1 MGVGMVVLVYSLE
14 KFHSFKNPL
23 FFLVGMALRS
33 PMCVI
38 LAHVDHGKTSI
49 LDTIRGTAITSGEA
63 GGITQAIGASL
74 IPMDTVKKV
83 CGPLLDALKIPF
95 TIPGLLFIDTPGHAS
110 FTSLRKRG
118 GNLADIAILVVDV
131 NEGLKPQTIE
141 SMEILKTY
149 KVPFVIAMNKIDLL
163 YGWKSQPDQMLIPNI
178 SSQTSAVQQAI
189 EGKLYELVG
198 SLSEHGF
205 DAERFD
211 RVGDFTKRVAIVPTS
226 AKTREGIPELLMVI
240 SGLAQ
245 KFLEDKLNV
254 DVAGNAKGSILEV
267 KEVKGL
273 GLSMDVIV
281 YDGTLRKGDTIVV
294 GTLNE
299 PIVSKVR
306 GLFEPS
312 ALSEMR
318 DKRAKFEGV
327 DEAVAATGVRI
338 IAPDVEGVLAG
349 MPIQSCSEDEVD
361 AVKEEIQKE
370 IEDVLIQTD
379 KEGIVIKAD
388 TIGSLEALEKM
399 LRDIDIPIKRASIG
413 PITKKDIA
421 DAEANLEHDALNAV
435 VLGFNVDDASGNE
448 KDSLTIFTNPI
459 IYKLIEDFEKWRED
473 TQKSAEAGDLAGLMQ
488 PVKGEIM
495 KGYIFRQNNPAVV
508 GMDILGGTLKT
519 GMKLMK
525 DDGISITTVKSMQL
539 EQKTIEAAEKGKQ
552 VAVSLEDVTV
562 GRQIDEGT
570 VLYAAIPEEDF
581 RKLRDLKSNLSDDQ
595 KVVLKEIAEIM
606 RKDNPLWG
614 V

>member
-1 MGVGMVVLVYSLE
+1 MVVLVYSLE

-118 GNLADIAILVVDV
+118 GNLADIAILVVGV

>member
-1 MGVGMVVLVYSLE
+1 
-14 KFHSFKNPL
+14 
-23 FFLVGMALRS
+23 
-33 PMCVI
+33 
-38 LAHVDHGKTSI
+38 
-49 LDTIRGTAITSGEA
+49 
-63 GGITQAIGASL
+63 
-74 IPMDTVKKV
+74 
-83 CGPLLDALKIPF
+83 
-95 TIPGLLFIDTPGHAS
+95 
-110 FTSLRKRG
+110 
-118 GNLADIAILVVDV
+118 
-131 NEGLKPQTIE
+131 
-141 SMEILKTY
+141 
-149 KVPFVIAMNKIDLL
+149 
-163 YGWKSQPDQMLIPNI
+163 
-178 SSQTSAVQQAI
+178 
-189 EGKLYELVG
+189 
-198 SLSEHGF
+198 
-205 DAERFD
+205 
-211 RVGDFTKRVAIVPTS
+211 
-226 AKTREGIPELLMVI
+226 MVI

>member
-1 MGVGMVVLVYSLE
+1 MVVLVYSLE

>member
-1 MGVGMVVLVYSLE
+1 
-14 KFHSFKNPL
+14 
-23 FFLVGMALRS
+23 MALRS
-33 PMCVI
+33 PMCVV
-38 LAHVDHGKTSI
+38 LAHVDHGKTTI

-63 GGITQAIGASL
+63 GGITQAIGASI

-83 CGPLLDALKIPF
+83 CGSLLGALNIPF
-95 TIPGLLFIDTPGHAS
+95 TIPGLVFIDTPGHAS

-118 GNLADIAILVVDV
+118 GSLADIAILVVDV

-141 SMEILKTY
+141 SIEILKTY

-163 YGWKSQPDQMLIPNI
+163 YGWKVQPEVMLIPNI
-178 SSQTSAVQQAI
+178 TSQTSSVQQLI

-198 SLSEHGF
+198 SLAEHGL

-226 AKTREGIPELLMVI
+226 AKTTEGIAELLMVI
-240 SGLAQ
+240 TGLAQ
-245 KFLEDKLNV
+245 KYLENKLKV
-254 DVAGNAKGSILEV
+254 DVEGNAKCSILEV

-299 PIVSKVR
+299 PIVTKVR
-306 GLFEPS
+306 GLFEPK
-312 ALSEMR
+312 ALSELR
-318 DKRAKFEGV
+318 DSKAKFEAV
-327 DEAVAATGVRI
+327 EEAVAATGVRI
-338 IAPDVEGVLAG
+338 IAPDVEGVLSG
-349 MPIQSCSEDEVD
+349 MPIQSCSEDEID
-361 AVKEEIQKE
+361 AVKEAIKSE
-370 IEDVLIQTD
+370 IEEVLIQTD

-388 TIGSLEALEKM
+388 TLGSLEALEKM
-399 LRDIDIPIKRASIG
+399 LRDIDVSIKRASIG

-421 DAEANLEHDALNAV
+421 DAEANVGIDALNAV

-448 KDSLTIFTNPI
+448 KESITVFTNQI
-459 IYKLIEDFEKWRED
+459 IYKLIEDFEKWREES
-473 TQKSAEAGDLAGLMQ
+473 QKSAEACDLAGLMQ

-495 KGYIFRQNNPAVV
+495 KGHIFRQNNPAVV
-508 GMDILGGTLKT
+508 GMEILGGTLKT

-525 DDGISITTVKSMQL
+525 DDGIAITTVKSMQL
-539 EQKTIEAAEKGKQ
+539 EQKNIEAAEKGKQ

-562 GRQIDEGT
+562 GRQIHEGT
-570 VLYAAIPEEDF
+570 VLYSAIPEEHF
-581 RKLRDLKSNLSDDQ
+581 RKLRDLKANLSDGQ
-595 KVVLKEIAEIM
+595 KSVLKQIAEIK
-606 RKDNPLWG
+606 RKENPLWG

>member
-1 MGVGMVVLVYSLE
+1 MGVAMVVLVYSVE

-149 KVPFVIAMNKIDLL
+149 KVPFVIAMNKVDLL
-163 YGWKSQPDQMLIPNI
+163 YGWKSQPEQMLIPNI
-178 SSQTSAVQQAI
+178 TSQTSAVQQAI

-198 SLSEHGF
+198 ALSEHGF

-211 RVGDFTKRVAIVPTS
+211 RVDDFTKRVAIVPTS

-306 GLFEPS
+306 GLFEPK

-318 DKRAKFEGV
+318 DTRAKFEGV
-327 DEAVAATGVRI
+327 EEAVAATGVRI
-338 IAPDVEGVLAG
+338 IAPDVDGVLAG
-349 MPIQSCSEDEVD
+349 MPVQSCSEEEVD
-361 AVKEEIQKE
+361 AVSESIKKE

-399 LRDIDIPIKRASIG
+399 LRDIDISIKRASIG

-421 DAEANLEHDALNAV
+421 DAEANVGIDALNAV

-448 KDSLTIFTNPI
+448 KESITVFTNPI
-459 IYKLIEDFEKWRED
+459 IYKLIEDFEKWRKD

-581 RKLRDLKSNLSDDQ
+581 RKLRDLKGNLSDDQ

-606 RKDNPLWG
+606 RKENPLWG